1 MTEREAWANLADGVS
16 RALAQFALELR
27 ATTTAP
33 VAPAAVEQP
42 VDRPAP
48 RGKRQRQVL
57 ALPGIRSEV
66 GMTAGQVSS
75 DIGVTGPNAYKL
87 LESLVAG
94 GWLEVVVD
102 VEPTHWRS
110 TQTQQ

>member
-1 MTEREAWANLADGVS
+1 
-16 RALAQFALELR
+16 
-27 ATTTAP
+27 
-33 VAPAAVEQP
+33 
-42 VDRPAP
+42 
-48 RGKRQRQVL
+48 
-57 ALPGIRSEV
+57 
-66 GMTAGQVSS
+66 MTAGQVSS

>member
-16 RALAQFALELR
+16 RALAQFARELR
-27 ATTTAP
+27 AATTP

-42 VDRPAP
+42 AARPAP
-48 RGKRQRQVL
+48 RGKRQREVL
-57 ALPGIRSEV
+57 ALPGISV
-66 GMTAGQVSS
+66 GNGMTAGQVAA

-102 VEPTHWRS
+102 VEPAHWRS
-110 TQTQQ
+110 PQRQA